1 MDPYKVLGLT
11 LNQDGTISRS
21 SPVPLSPAFPD
32 GESLPDSTTTVS
44 SKDVP
49 LNPSHNTTVRL
60 FLPNSLPH
68 SKSLPLI
75 IYFHG
80 GGFVLFH
87 AASAPFHASCVH
99 LAASLP
105 AIVASVDYRLA
116 PEHRL
121 PAAFDDARDALRWAQ
136 SAVASDPW
144 VRDFADPTK
153 FFLMGS
159 SAGATICYHVA
170 LDLISSKLDL
180 SPLHLSGLILNQP
193 YFGGI
198 ERTAS
203 ELTFANDKIIPLLAN
218 DLLWELA
225 LPVGSDRDHEYCNVV
240 AKEAK
245 DVKFLP
251 PCLVRGH
258 NGDPLF
264 DRQNVF
270 VEMLKRAGL
279 TVVAK
284 MGSPGHHGIELFN
297 PEKATEMA
305 TDVKNFVYGG
315 VEIGTPGTRPEHKL

>member
-11 LNQDGTISRS
+11 LNQDGTVSRS
-21 SPVPLSPAFPD
+21 SAMPFSSAFPN
-32 GESLPDSTTTVS
+32 GESLPDSTATVS

-60 FLPNSLPH
+60 FLPNSLPP

-75 IYFHG
+75 LYFHG

-99 LAASLP
+99 LAASVP

-144 VRDFADPTK
+144 VRDFVDPTK
-153 FFLMGS
+153 FFLMGT

-170 LDLISSKLDL
+170 LDLISSKLNL
-180 SPLHLSGLILNQP
+180 SPLRLSGLVLDQP

-198 ERTAS
+198 ARTAS
-203 ELTFANDKIIPLLAN
+203 ELAFANDKILPLSAN
-218 DLLWELA
+218 DLLWKLA
-225 LPVGSDRDHEYCNVV
+225 LPLGSDRDHEYCNVV

-245 DVKFLP
+245 EVKFLP

-264 DRQNVF
+264 DRQKVF
-270 VEMLKRAGL
+270 VEMLKKVGV

-284 MGSPGHHGIELFN
+284 MGSPGHHAVELFN
-297 PEKATEMA
+297 SEKATEMA

-315 VEIGTPGTRPEHKL
+315 AEIGTPGTRLENKL